1 MRPAVE
7 VWKQAVDAF
16 LRSARLVA
24 GDPET
29 ASVDHDV
36 AAAIIE
42 QDRAALVAE
51 IVAWLTEPGRN
62 IDEREIAAD
71 IAQMWGKV

>member
-7 VWKQAVDAF
+7 VWRACN
-16 LRSARLVA
+16 
-24 GDPET
+24 
-29 ASVDHDV
+29 
-36 AAAIIE
+36 AAASKVRMCLESQAAATIIE